1 MSEQPQNS
9 SLTPQEPV
17 PDFAPFDI
25 KDGRKLGEWK
35 SKYSDDALKE
45 IKYEAIYLVV
55 LLFGSPLMML
65 LLFLGFPKI
74 WLGVDDV
81 IYKSIVK
88 YGLAWLGGT
97 LGGTLF
103 DLKWLYHSVARRI
116 WHEDR
121 RLWRLLTPHI
131 SGGLAFIVIT
141 LISSGLLRIFDNKAI
156 ESRSLV
162 VGIAFLVGY
171 FSDSAVAKLAE
182 IAETLFGSTHS
193 QTPKLPKTTEKNLT
207 EKSDSEN

>member
-9 SLTPQEPV
+9 SLTQQEPV

-25 KDGRKLGEWK
+25 KDGRKLGDWE
-35 SKYSDDALKE
+35 SKYNSKARKE
-45 IKYEAIYLVV
+45 INFEAIYLVAS
-55 LLFGSPLMML
+55 LFGSPLIML

-74 WLGVDDV
+74 WLGIDDFV
-81 IYKSIVK
+81 YKSIVK
-88 YGLAWLGGT
+88 YSLAWLGGT
-97 LGGTLF
+97 FGGTLF
-103 DLKWLYHSVARRI
+103 ALKWLYHSVARRI
-116 WHEDR
+116 WHQDR

-141 LISSGLLRIFDNKAI
+141 LISSGMFRIFDNKAV

-162 VGIAFLVGY
+162 VGVAFLVGY

-193 QTPKLPKTTEKNLT
+193 QNPKLPKTAEKNLI
-207 EKSDSEN
+207 EKPTSEN